1 MGYYKVSVM
10 WNIFN
15 SLSIRYK
22 LLLYFLVLILLPIL
36 TIGLLTNVIFSDTLE
51 NTAMESTVQMIS
63 QANVNIE
70 TKIKSMANIMDI
82 VIRHPQVLEFL
93 RARTAGDPEMKAI
106 TESTVRSF
114 LAGIT
119 ENNKDIEGIA
129 LVSASDSFL
138 SNELYKVLQDP
149 LTEEEWYKASIA
161 EKGGF
166 TLAGSPIGRKITEYK
181 KVSAD
186 EIITLTKAVIDPSNG
201 SIIGVIL
208 MDLNLNPLKEMLKNI
223 KLGKVGFI
231 YIVGSDGEPLYSP
244 VNKIVPRVR
253 NNWFEDPSGV
263 FTKYIRNQRFQFIY
277 TISPYTKWK
286 VVGVFSLNET
296 LKDVA
301 DIRYYTLII
310 LLLVTLVA
318 ISISVIFSSSIAK
331 PIGKLR
337 SLMKKAE
344 SGDLSVVFDVR
355 YNDEIGQ
362 LGRSFNAMIAEI
374 KNLIDVVYKEQKSKR
389 EAELRTL
396 QSQIK
401 PHFLY
406 NTLGAVYWMAK
417 DSGASDV
424 MQMVSALTNLFR
436 IGLSKGNEVIS
447 LAEEIEHVRS
457 YLVILKIRYAEMLD
471 YDISVDE
478 SLKSLL
484 VQKLILQPIV
494 ENAVYHGIKEKGGP
508 GRIEVSVRKTEE
520 FLLLTVKDDGVGI
533 SGEALQAIN
542 SALEDGNK
550 EKSGYGIFNVN
561 ERIRLSY
568 GKDYGVNL
576 WSTLGKGTTVEIR
589 HPIISK

>member
-186 EIITLTKAVIDPSNG
+186 EIITLTKAIIDPSNG